1 MKSGCGRA
9 VMEERLWKS
18 GCGRGVVRKIC
29 GIDAGLMRDC
39 GIDAGLMRD

>member
-18 GCGRGVVRKIC
+18 GYGRAVVEEVLCGRS
-29 GIDAGLMRDC
+29 AGLMRD
-39 GIDAGLMRD
+39 